1 MSVISNLKKEI
12 KNYEAGI
19 SMCEW
24 RFENWGSDYQAYEQD
39 VKFYN
44 EEQEKLKVA
53 KRQLKIEMH
62 NYRVY
67 LKLKNKK

>member
-1 MSVISNLKKEI
+1 MSAISNLKKEI

-24 RFENWGSDYQAYEQD
+24 RFENWGSNYQAYEQD

-44 EEQEKLKVA
+44 EEKERLEVA
-53 KRQLKIEMH
+53 KQQLKHEMH
-62 NYRVY
+62 NYRVA
-67 LKLKNKK
+67 LKNRNK